1 MTRNEFQEQ
10 VNSFVET
17 QLQLWPEAS
26 ERYQALREVKR
37 KKFRLDRI
45 EGAIQFNPSR
55 ARSTTA
61 DISATAIRERPCFL
75 CTKNRPKEQLAIP
88 VLEGWSL
95 LLNPFPIFPIHFTIA
110 SDDHRDQIP
119 DIASMIEIAEKMP
132 GFVIFFNGAKAG
144 ASAPDHKHFQAVLAD
159 ELPLMKAVETEFQT
173 ESSKIFWVKEK
184 ANGKDSDRWPFMFRT
199 AVIGLDAEG
208 PGVIAE
214 MAHPINTELINQYVW
229 IGSDGKLRILE
240 IPRKAHRPGCYS
252 AEDSPILISP
262 GSIDMAGVIITVRQ
276 EDFERAPSRLREILS
291 DVAYST

>member
-26 ERYQALREVKR
+26 KRYQALREVKR
-37 KKFRLDRI
+37 KKFRLGCI

-61 DISATAIRERPCFL
+61 DISETAIRERPCFL

-119 DIASMIEIAEKMP
+119 DIGSMIEIAEKMP

-173 ESSKIFWVKEK
+173 ESSKIFWVKEE

-199 AVIGLDAEG
+199 AVIALDAEG